1 MVIKWP
7 PPMPMLCAFMIE
19 LQRPEA
25 IAASTAEP
33 LRSRIFLVFDLK
45 RNKIDFKILIN

>member
-7 PPMPMLCAFMIE
+7 PPMPILCAFIIE

-25 IAASTAEP
+25 IVASTAEP
-33 LRSRIFLVFDLK
+33 FRSRIFLLFVSLTLILVS
-45 RNKIDFKILIN
+45 KIG